1 MASNIKTAT
10 YKTVKYFAKVQLK
23 NRKYQMIP
31 KWYSFDVT
39 SLFADVSLDETNK
52 FTPHIICIDKE
63 EINTTFPKSE
73 MNDL

>member
-10 YKTVKYFAKVQLK
+10 YETVKYFAKVQLK
-23 NRKYQMIP
+23 NKVSDRSQMVQ
-31 KWYSFDVT
+31 FDVT
-39 SLFADVSLDETNK
+39 SLFADVSLDEANK

>member
-1 MASNIKTAT
+1 M
-10 YKTVKYFAKVQLK
+10 VQ
-23 NRKYQMIP
+23 
-31 KWYSFDVT
+31 FDVT
-39 SLFADVSLDETNK
+39 SLFADVSLDEANK